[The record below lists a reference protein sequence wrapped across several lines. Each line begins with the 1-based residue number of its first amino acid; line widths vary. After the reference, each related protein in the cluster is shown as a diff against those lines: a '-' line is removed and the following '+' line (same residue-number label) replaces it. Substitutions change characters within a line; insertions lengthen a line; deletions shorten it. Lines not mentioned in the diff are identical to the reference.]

1 MGKLGPM
8 FVKKVKFKNENAVDR
23 HSDGD
28 GLFLEVRANGKKYWR
43 MAYRFAG
50 KQKSITFGAYPAV
63 SLDQA
68 RKLTLAAREELAVDI
83 DPSMTKR
90 ITKAASKYAAEN
102 TFEVVAR
109 EMHTKDR
116 SSWSDGYAEKWLR
129 SFELHVFPALG
140 RLPLTAITAPM
151 ILDTL
156 RLVENK
162 GTLDMA
168 HRLRQN
174 IGQVFRYGIQT
185 GRCERDLTADLRGA
199 LKSHTV
205 KHAAA
210 ILDPKEVG
218 GLMRAIDGY
227 TGTIHTRIALTLSAL
242 WFQRPGNIQQM
253 QWCWVDFDKAV
264 VAIPSVDMKRRKA
277 QKINGRPHLV
287 PLARQAI
294 ALLKEMHQFTGRGKY
309 VFPSV
314 RSNDRPMSEN
324 TINAALRR
332 MGYTS
337 DDMTAHGFRSLG
349 ETVMLN
355 NIPGIGKDVIEAQ
368 LAHVKSGPLGDS
380 YDRADYMAQ
389 RVMMM
394 QTWADYLDK
403 LRAGAEIIPFH
414 RQAG

>member
-1 MGKLGPM
+1 MALSEVAVKNSKYSGKPAGDKLADGGGM
-8 FVKKVKFKNENAVDR
+8 YLLVKA
-23 HSDGD
+23 G
-28 GLFLEVRANGKKYWR
+28 GKYWR
-43 MAYRFAG
+43 MDYRFADKRKTLALG
-50 KQKSITFGAYPAV
+50 VYPAV

-68 RKLTLAAREELAVDI
+68 RKLTLAAREELAQGI
-83 DPSMTKR
+83 DPSITKR
-90 ITKAASKYAAEN
+90 IAKVASKHAAVN
-102 TFEVVAR
+102 TFEAVAR
-109 EMHTKDR
+109 EKHAKDR
-116 SSWSDGYAEKWLR
+116 GSWSDSYAEKWLR

-140 RLPLTAITAPM
+140 RLPLSAITAPM

-156 RLVENK
+156 RLVESK

-168 HRLRQN
+168 HRLKQN

-185 GRCERDLTADLRGA
+185 GRCERDPASDLKGA
-199 LKSHTV
+199 LKPHTV
-205 KHAAA
+205 KSAAA
-210 ILDPKEVG
+210 ILDTKEVG

-253 QWCWVDFDKAV
+253 QWGWIDFDRAF
-264 VAIPSVDMKRRKA
+264 VAIPSMDMKRRKA
-277 QKINGRPHLV
+277 AKINGKPHIV

-294 ALLKEMHQFTGRGKY
+294 ALLKEMQPYTGRGKY

-337 DDMTAHGFRSLG
+337 DDMTAHGFRALG
-349 ETVMLN
+349 RTV
-355 NIPGIGKDVIEAQ
+355 IGENLPDIHHDVVEAQ
-368 LAHVKSGPLGDS
+368 LAHGKSGPLGAA
-380 YDRADYMAQ
+380 YDRADYMVQ
-389 RVMMM
+389 RVTMM

-403 LRAGAEIIPFH
+403 LRDGADIIPFH
-414 RQAG
+414 RRAG

>member
-1 MGKLGPM
+1 MALSEVAVKNSKYSGKPAGDKLADGGGM
-8 FVKKVKFKNENAVDR
+8 YLLVKA
-23 HSDGD
+23 G
-28 GLFLEVRANGKKYWR
+28 GKYWR
-43 MAYRFAG
+43 MDYRFADKRKTLALG
-50 KQKSITFGAYPAV
+50 VYPAV
-63 SLDQA
+63 SLVQA
-68 RKLTLAAREELAVDI
+68 RKLTLAAREELAQGI
-83 DPSMTKR
+83 DPSITKR
-90 ITKAASKYAAEN
+90 IAKVASKHAAVN
-102 TFEVVAR
+102 TFEAVAR
-109 EMHTKDR
+109 EKHAKDR
-116 SSWSDGYAEKWLR
+116 GSWSDSYAEKWLR

-140 RLPLTAITAPM
+140 RLPLSAITAPM

-156 RLVENK
+156 RLVESK

-185 GRCERDLTADLRGA
+185 GRCERDPASDLKGA
-199 LKSHTV
+199 LKPHTV

-210 ILDPKEVG
+210 ILDTKEVG

-242 WFQRPGNIQQM
+242 WFQRPGNIRAL
-253 QWCWVDFDKAV
+253 QWGWIDFDRAMLTIPAPDMKGTKAV
-264 VAIPSVDMKRRKA
+264 
-277 QKINGRPHLV
+277 KINGTPHLV

-332 MGYTS
+332 MGYTT

-349 ETVMLN
+349 ETVILN
-355 NIPGIGKDVIEAQ
+355 NIPGIPKDLIEAQ
-368 LAHVKSGPLGDS
+368 LAHGKSGPLGAA
-380 YDRADYMAQ
+380 YDRADYMVQ
-389 RVMMM
+389 RVTMM

-403 LRAGAEIIPFH
+403 LRDGADIIPFH
-414 RQAG
+414 RRAG

>member
-1 MGKLGPM
+1 MALSDVTVKNSKYSGKPAGDKLADGGGLYLL
-8 FVKKVKFKNENAVDR
+8 VKA
-23 HSDGD
+23 G
-28 GLFLEVRANGKKYWR
+28 GKYWR
-43 MAYRFAG
+43 MDYRFADKRKTLALG
-50 KQKSITFGAYPAV
+50 VYPAV
-63 SLDQA
+63 SLVQA
-68 RKLTLAAREELAVDI
+68 RKLTLAAREELAQGI
-83 DPSMTKR
+83 DPSITKR
-90 ITKAASKYAAEN
+90 IAKVASKHAAVN
-102 TFEVVAR
+102 TFEAVAR
-109 EMHTKDR
+109 EKHAKDR
-116 SSWSDGYAEKWLR
+116 GSWSDSYAEKWLR

-140 RLPLTAITAPM
+140 RLPLSAITAPM

-156 RLVENK
+156 RLVESK

-185 GRCERDLTADLRGA
+185 GRCERDPASDLKGA
-199 LKSHTV
+199 LKPHTV

-210 ILDPKEVG
+210 ILDTKEVG

-227 TGTIHTRIALTLSAL
+227 TGTVHTRVALALSAL
-242 WFQRPGNIQQM
+242 WFQRPGNIRALR
-253 QWCWVDFDKAV
+253 WGWIDFDRAMLT
-264 VAIPSVDMKRRKA
+264 IPAMDMKRTKA
-277 QKINGRPHLV
+277 AKINGRPHFV
-287 PLARQAI
+287 PLAHQAI
-294 ALLKEMHQFTGRGKY
+294 ALLKEMQPYTGRGVY

-349 ETVMLN
+349 RTV
-355 NIPGIGKDVIEAQ
+355 IGENLPDIHHDVVEAQ
-368 LAHVKSGPLGDS
+368 LAHGKSGPLGAA

-389 RVMMM
+389 RVRMM

-403 LRAGAEIIPFH
+403 LRAGADIIPFH

>member
-1 MGKLGPM
+1 MALSEVTVKNSKYSGKPAGDKLADGGGM
-8 FVKKVKFKNENAVDR
+8 YLLVKA
-23 HSDGD
+23 G
-28 GLFLEVRANGKKYWR
+28 GKYWR
-43 MAYRFAG
+43 MDYRFADKRKTLALG
-50 KQKSITFGAYPAV
+50 VYPAV
-63 SLDQA
+63 SLVQA
-68 RKLTLAAREELAVDI
+68 RKLTLAAREELAQGI
-83 DPSMTKR
+83 DPSITKR
-90 ITKAASKYAAEN
+90 IAKVASKHAAVN
-102 TFEVVAR
+102 TFEAVAR
-109 EMHTKDR
+109 EKHAKDR
-116 SSWSDGYAEKWLR
+116 GSWSDSYAEKWLR

-140 RLPLTAITAPM
+140 RLPLSAITAPM

-156 RLVENK
+156 RLVESK

-185 GRCERDLTADLRGA
+185 GRCERDPASDLKGA
-199 LKSHTV
+199 LKPHTV

-210 ILDPKEVG
+210 ILDTKEVG

-227 TGTIHTRIALTLSAL
+227 TGTVHTRVALALSAL
-242 WFQRPGNIQQM
+242 WFQRPGNIRAL
-253 QWCWVDFDKAV
+253 QWGWIDFDRAMLT
-264 VAIPSVDMKRRKA
+264 IPAMDMKRTKA
-277 QKINGRPHLV
+277 AKINGRPHFV
-287 PLARQAI
+287 PLAHQAI
-294 ALLKEMHQFTGRGKY
+294 ALLKEMQPYTGRGVY

-349 ETVMLN
+349 RTVIGENLPD
-355 NIPGIGKDVIEAQ
+355 IPHDVVEAQ
-368 LAHVKSGPLGDS
+368 LAHGKSGPLGAA
-380 YDRADYMAQ
+380 YDRADYMQQ

-403 LRAGAEIIPFH
+403 LCAGADIIPFH